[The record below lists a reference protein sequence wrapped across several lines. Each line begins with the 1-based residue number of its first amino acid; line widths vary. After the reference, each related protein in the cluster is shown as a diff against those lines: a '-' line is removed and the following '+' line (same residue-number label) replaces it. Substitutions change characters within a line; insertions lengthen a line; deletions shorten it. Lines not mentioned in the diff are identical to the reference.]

1 MKSSAD
7 AVDAAQPAWI
17 LHTRAYRETSL
28 LVEAFCLQHGRVG
41 FIARGVRSPRSQP
54 LRAALQPLQALLLTL
69 RGRGELLQLA
79 SAETHDVAV
88 ALRGRPLLSA
98 FYVNELLLALLPRQQ
113 PQPALFWR
121 YGQCINALADEANLG
136 WTLRCFER
144 DLIAALGYAMRL
156 DVDAVGKVI
165 DPTVSYRFDPDR
177 GAIAVRRDSPES
189 ISGEAVLAL
198 ANEAPPS
205 VALQA
210 ELRALMRRV
219 IRWRLGGRELR
230 SWRILTELQLVS
242 SAD

>member
-1 MKSSAD
+1 MKTTSD
-7 AVDAAQPAWI
+7 AIDEAQPAWI
-17 LHTRAYRETSL
+17 LHARPYRETSL
-28 LVEAFCLQHGRVG
+28 LVEAFCLQYGRVG
-41 FIARGVRSPRSQP
+41 FIARGVRSQRSQP

-113 PQPALFWR
+113 PQTALFWR
-121 YGQCINALADEANLG
+121 YGVCINALSDEANLG

-144 DLIAALGYAMRL
+144 DLIAALGYAMKL
-156 DVDAVGKVI
+156 DRDANGNPI
-165 DPTVSYRFDPDR
+165 NHDASYRFDPER
-177 GAIAVRRDSPES
+177 GAIAARRDSPES
-189 ISGEAVLAL
+189 LSGESLLAL
-198 ANEAPPS
+198 AQDVLPS
-205 VALQA
+205 AALQA

-230 SWRILTELQLVS
+230 SWRILAELQSVS

>member
-1 MKSSAD
+1 MKTSAD
-7 AVDAAQPAWI
+7 AVDEAQPAWI
-17 LHTRAYRETSL
+17 LHARAYRETSL

-41 FIARGVRSPRSQP
+41 FIARGIRGPRSQP

-88 ALRGRPLLSA
+88 PLRGKPLLSA

-121 YGQCINALADEANLG
+121 YGQCINALSDEANLG

-144 DLIAALGYAMRL
+144 DLMAALGYAMQL
-156 DVDAVGKVI
+156 DRDAGGNRI
-165 DPTVSYRFDPDR
+165 DPIASYRFEPER

-189 ISGEAVLAL
+189 LSGEALLAL
-198 ANEAPPS
+198 ASDEPPS
-205 VALQA
+205 AVLQSQ
-210 ELRALMRRV
+210 LRALMRQV

-230 SWRILTELQLVS
+230 SWRILSDLQSVS
-242 SAD
+242 SSA

>member
-1 MKSSAD
+1 MKPDDAD
-7 AVDAAQPAWI
+7 TAQPAWI

-28 LVEAFCLQHGRVG
+28 LVEAFCLHHGRVG
-41 FIARGVRSPRSQP
+41 FIARGIRGARAQP

-79 SAETHDVAV
+79 SAETHALAV

-121 YGQCINALADEANLG
+121 YGQCINALADEPQLG

-144 DLIAALGYAMRL
+144 DLIAALGYAMQL
-156 DVDAVGKVI
+156 DCDIGGNHI
-165 DPTVSYRFDPDR
+165 DPVASYRFDPER

-189 ISGEAVLAL
+189 LSGEALIAL
-198 ANEAPPS
+198 AGDELPSAP
-205 VALQA
+205 VQT
-210 ELRALMRRV
+210 ELRELMRRV
-219 IRWRLGGRELR
+219 IRWRLSGRELR
-230 SWRILTELQLVS
+230 SRRILSELQRVTT
-242 SAD
+242 AD